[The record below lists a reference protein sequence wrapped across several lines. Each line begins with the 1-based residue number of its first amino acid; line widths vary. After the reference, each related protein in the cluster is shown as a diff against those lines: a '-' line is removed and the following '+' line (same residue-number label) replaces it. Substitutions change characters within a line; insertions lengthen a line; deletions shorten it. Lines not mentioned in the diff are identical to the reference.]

1 MVLLN
6 SLPLPLNSD
15 IIPFSLPDTNGNTH
29 SENDYADRKVLV
41 LIFMC
46 NHCPYIKAIQERLIS
61 LQANYDSSE
70 VQLIGINSNDWEKYP
85 DDSPEAMKQTIE
97 DWGINFPYLY
107 DESQETAK
115 AYQAQ
120 CTPDIF
126 VFANSSFLQKEDVT
140 GGFKLAYH
148 GRVDDNWQ
156 EPEKVTKQELK
167 EAIDTI
173 LDGKNPSK
181 DQHHSIG
188 CSIKWKE

>member
-6 SLPLPLNSD
+6 SLPLPLGTP
-15 IIPFSLPDTNGNTH
+15 IIPFSLPDPEGKMRSHT
-29 SENDYADRKVLV
+29 DYADRQVLV
-41 LIFMC
+41 VIFMC
-46 NHCPYIKAIQERLIS
+46 NHCPYIKAIQERLIA
-61 LQANYDSSE
+61 LQENYNSSE
-70 VQLIGINSNDWEKYP
+70 VQLIGINANDWENYP
-85 DDSPEAMKQTIE
+85 DDSPEMMKQTIN

-126 VFANSSFLQKEDVT
+126 VFDKDR
-140 GGFKLAYH
+140 KLAYH

-156 EPEKVTKQELK
+156 EPKKITKEELK
-167 EAIDTI
+167 EAIDS
-173 LDGKNPSK
+173 LLAGEKPSE